1 VSDEIAVKRE
11 VELEAPPDEVWK
23 ALTDADELA
32 EWFANDVELEPEPGG
47 EGVFRWDDGEERHA
61 QVEEVEL
68 ERRFVFTWDGSRV
81 EIELEEVPVG
91 TRVTVVESPLA
102 EWSTALELRACAY
115 ALA

>member
-1 VSDEIAVKRE
+1 MVEETVVTRE
-11 VELEAPPDEVWK
+11 VELEASPEEVWE
-23 ALTDADELA
+23 ALTEEEQLA
-32 EWFANDVELEPEPGG
+32 EWFANDVELDAVPGG

-61 QVEEVEL
+61 YVEEVAE

-81 EIELEEVPVG
+81 VIELEEIPAG

>member
-1 VSDEIAVKRE
+1 VTRE
-11 VELEAPPDEVWK
+11 VELDAPPDEVWK

-32 EWFANDVELEPEPGG
+32 EWFANDVELDAEPGG

-61 QVEEVEL
+61 HVEEVAE
-68 ERRFVFTWDGSRV
+68 ERRFVFNWDGSRV
-81 EIELEEVPVG
+81 VIELEEIAVG

>member
-1 VSDEIAVKRE
+1 MAAEIAVTRE

-32 EWFANDVELEPEPGG
+32 EWFANDVELDAEPGG

-61 QVEEVEL
+61 HVEEVAE

-81 EIELEEVPVG
+81 VIELEEVAAG
-91 TRVTVVESPLA
+91 TRVTVVES
-102 EWSTALELRACAY
+102 
-115 ALA
+115 